1 MQLNNNPQPVFADI
15 PNGTDEPA
23 KPAPKPVA
31 KKKPATKPVAK
42 PKRTKMAA
50 GKVNVCYSVDSSVR
64 DDMQSLSFMLRKSQS
79 DIVTEAIKAYVKRQ
93 GISLPKR
100 AA

>member
-1 MQLNNNPQPVFADI
+1 
-15 PNGTDEPA
+15 
-23 KPAPKPVA
+23 
-31 KKKPATKPVAK
+31 
-42 PKRTKMAA
+42 MAA